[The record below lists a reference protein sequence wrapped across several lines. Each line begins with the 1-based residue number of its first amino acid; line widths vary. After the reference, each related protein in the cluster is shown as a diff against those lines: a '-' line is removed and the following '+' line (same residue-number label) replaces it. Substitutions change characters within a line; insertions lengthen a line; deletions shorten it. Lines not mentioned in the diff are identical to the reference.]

1 MAETDLLDLKW
12 VSPGPVSSRFMRETR
27 FANILNGPIG
37 SGKTR
42 TVLMKAIRLGA
53 QQKPSTTDGIRK
65 FKLVAVQENYRQLH
79 RATIPSIHKLLPR
92 SAGEWTGATNAPSVF
107 NLMFGLSDGTKL
119 KFDMDL
125 VAIGENAV
133 EDVMRGY
140 EMTCVWLI
148 ELDLLA
154 REVYQFA
161 RGRVGRYPDMNEGG
175 PSWYGIIGDCN
186 APEESS
192 WLYEDIFRDTPD
204 DVLLLKQPSG
214 LDARAENLANL
225 PPGYYDTQMLGQPE
239 WYIERMIKNRPGYSR
254 EGKPVYP
261 EFNEQIHAA
270 GRILEAVPGIPIR
283 IGLDAGGSPAA
294 VFTQK
299 LANGKWRILRELLSE
314 QGTGPIRFGR
324 AVADVLHEH
333 FPLSQDVRA
342 WADPS
347 AAYGV
352 DKQMGEASWIEI
364 VANEAGIRVEPAPTN
379 ALIPRLEAVRRPL
392 TLLID
397 GEAGLEVSLA
407 CPALREGFNSG
418 YRYRLLRVPGSNRW
432 SEEPEKNKFSHVHD
446 ALQYVLS
453 AGGEDIEI
461 RGRKDSYE
469 FASRGTQVEFEWE
482 PFPH

>member
-1 MAETDLLDLKW
+1 MDLIDLRW
-12 VSPGPVSSRFMRETR
+12 VSPGVVSSRFMRDTK
-27 FANILNGPIG
+27 FVNVLNGPIG

-42 TVLMKAIRLGA
+42 TVLMKAIRLGT
-53 QQKPSTTDGIRK
+53 QQKPSSVDGIRK

-92 SAGEWTGATNAPSVF
+92 SAGEWTGASNAPSQF
-107 NLMFGLSDGTKL
+107 NLMFGLDDGTKL
-119 KFDMDL
+119 KFDIDL

-175 PSWYGIIGDCN
+175 PSWYGLIGDCN

-192 WLYEDIFRDTPD
+192 WLYEDLFRDPPD

-225 PPGYYDTQMLGQPE
+225 PPGYYDTQMRGQPE

-261 EFNEQIHAA
+261 EFNESIHAA
-270 GRILEAVPGIPIR
+270 GRVLEAVPGIPLR
-283 IGLDAGGSPAA
+283 IGLDAGGSPAG
-294 VFTQK
+294 VITQK
-299 LANGKWRILRELLSE
+299 LPNGKWRVLRELLSE

-324 AVADVLHEH
+324 NLADVLHEH
-333 FPLSQDVRA
+333 FPEWRDIRA

-364 VANEAGIRVEPAPTN
+364 VANEAGIVVEPGPTN

-392 TLLID
+392 TMLID
-397 GEAGLEVSLA
+397 GEAGLELSMA

-418 YRYRLLRVPGSNRW
+418 YRYRLMHVPGSNRW
-432 SEEPEKNKFSHVHD
+432 SEEPEKNRFSHIHD

-461 RGRKDSYE
+461 RGRKDNHHT
-469 FASRGTQVEFEWE
+469 ASQGHQAQFEWE
-482 PFPH
+482 PFSI

>member
-1 MAETDLLDLKW
+1 
-12 VSPGPVSSRFMRETR
+12 MRDTR
-27 FANILNGPIG
+27 FVNLLNGPIG

-42 TVLMKAIRLGA
+42 TVLMKAIRLGT
-53 QQKPSTTDGIRK
+53 QQKPSSIDGVRK
-65 FKLVAVQENYRQLH
+65 FKLVCVQENYRQLH

-92 SAGEWTGATNAPSVF
+92 SAGEWSGAANAPSQF
-107 NLMFGLSDGTKL
+107 NLMFGLGDGTKL
-119 KFDMDL
+119 RFDMDL

-154 REVYQFA
+154 REVYLFA
-161 RGRVGRYPDMNEGG
+161 RGRVGRFPDMNEGG

-214 LDARAENLANL
+214 LDARAENISNL
-225 PPGYYDTQMLGQPE
+225 PRDYYTIQMAGQPE
-239 WYIERMIKNRPGYSR
+239 WYVERMIKNRPGYSR

-261 EFNEQIHAA
+261 EFNETIHGA
-270 GRILEAVPGIPIR
+270 GRVLEAVPGFPIR
-283 IGLDAGGSPAA
+283 IGLDAGGQPAA

-324 AVADVLHEH
+324 NVADVLHEH
-333 FPLSQDVRA
+333 FPTTQADQIRA

-347 AAYGV
+347 AAYGA
-352 DKQMGEASWIEI
+352 DKRMGEASWIEI
-364 VANEAGIRVEPAPTN
+364 VGNEAGIRVEAAPTN
-379 ALIPRLEAVRRPL
+379 AIIPRLEAVRRPL
-392 TLLID
+392 TMLID

-418 YRYRLLRVPGSNRW
+418 YRYRLMHVPGANRW
-432 SEEPEKNKFSHVHD
+432 SEEPEKNRFSHVHD

-461 RGRKDSYE
+461 RGRKDNWNLARAGSQ
-469 FASRGTQVEFEWE
+469 AEFEWN
-482 PFPH
+482 PFDH